1 MRGCWQAR
9 ARSGDRESAESAIS
23 RSATSKET
31 ITRSQAFKKQQ
42 KPPPKARNQIIM
54 AVKRLT
60 NQKLIKQRIILA
72 LLVVRIMRKRRGK
85 VMVKDVVYLE
95 RALLMILI
103 ELILIKFEDTKKN
116 NFEFWI
122 YIIIKIHIIIENH
135 LIIF

>member
-1 MRGCWQAR
+1 
-9 ARSGDRESAESAIS
+9 
-23 RSATSKET
+23 
-31 ITRSQAFKKQQ
+31 
-42 KPPPKARNQIIM
+42 
-54 AVKRLT
+54 
-60 NQKLIKQRIILA
+60 
-72 LLVVRIMRKRRGK
+72 
-85 VMVKDVVYLE
+85 MVKDVVYLE

>member
-1 MRGCWQAR
+1 
-9 ARSGDRESAESAIS
+9 
-23 RSATSKET
+23 
-31 ITRSQAFKKQQ
+31 
-42 KPPPKARNQIIM
+42 M

-122 YIIIKIHIIIENH
+122 YRIIKIHNKN
-135 LIIF
+135 